1 MNAKPEFEQDE
12 KPLDPAAERV
22 RQKMV
27 RFLAINLGILF
38 FAVMIVLG
46 AVVYRAFLS
55 QPADEPMPEPMTGPM
70 TSGVFMPSAELS
82 LPSGAEIVSQSLSG
96 RNLSLHVRQ
105 NGADAM
111 LIFDL
116 ATGEQVG
123 RYEIRRSV
131 P

>member
-1 MNAKPEFEQDE
+1 MAVNPDVGQDE

-38 FAVMIVLG
+38 LAVMIVLG

-55 QPADEPMPEPMTGPM
+55 KPAPDATAVT
-70 TSGVFMPSAELS
+70 TSGPVQAAGELL
-82 LPSGAEIVSQSLSG
+82 LPSGAEIVSQSVSG
-96 RNLSLHVRQ
+96 NRLSLHVRQ
-105 NGADAM
+105 NGAESI
-111 LIFDL
+111 LIYDL
-116 ATGEQVG
+116 ATGKQLS
-123 RYEIRRSV
+123 RFEIRRAI